1 MEKYKPTFVAIILFF
16 TYALVPSPARA
27 GALTDQIRKTV
38 EEIIAI
44 LKDPK
49 LKSDDKAKE
58 RRDLLRQAVYARF
71 DFTEMSMR
79 SLGRHW
85 RRLTPEER
93 KEFVKL
99 FADLLERTY
108 SNRIESFN
116 DERFI
121 YLREILDGDFGVVK
135 GRVVTEKGEEYTL
148 NYKARLANG
157 EWKVYDVVVE
167 NISLVNNYRSQFK
180 RVIRKKSYEELISI
194 MKEKQIDTD
203 VGKEKEKK

>member
-1 MEKYKPTFVAIILFF
+1 MEKYKPTFVALLLFF
-16 TYALVPSPARA
+16 TYALFPSPARA

-58 RRDLLRQAVYARF
+58 RRDLLRQAIYARF

-108 SNRIESFN
+108 TNRIESFN

-121 YLREILDGDFGVVK
+121 YLREILDGDYGVVR